1 LGLITVKRWKSGK
14 RAIMLVLLLS
24 LALAGCSVAEQA
36 TPLNPKGSVGEDQ
49 LFLIQLSLGIMTFV
63 LVVVFVIFFY
73 VIIRYRQRRGQ
84 TGIPKQVEGSHKL
97 EITWTVIPLILLT
110 ILAVPTVQK
119 TFALAKDY
127 SEANDVLKVKVT
139 GHQFW
144 WEFEY
149 TDLGIVTSGD
159 LYIPVG
165 QKVFVTVQSADVAH
179 SFWVPGLAGKIDAIP
194 GVTNKMYFDAKEPG
208 VYRGACAELCGASHA
223 LMDFKV
229 IAVSEDEF
237 EQWVEDMQTPVAE
250 SDAVRGQELFEAK
263 GCLQCHA
270 ITPDG
275 KSMGPNLNNFANR
288 DRVASFRPNTEEWL
302 AKWLDDPQ
310 EVKPG
315 STMPDVGLTQDEIDA
330 LVEYLYS
337 LDNQQ

>member
-1 LGLITVKRWKSGK
+1 MVF
-14 RAIMLVLLLS
+14 LLFA
-24 LALAGCSVAEQA
+24 LALAGCGVTDQA

-49 LFLIQLSLGIMTFV
+49 LWLILLALGIMTFV
-63 LVVVFVIFFY
+63 LIVVFVLFFY

-97 EITWTVIPLILLT
+97 EITWTVIPLLLLT

-127 SEANDVLKVKVT
+127 SESDNVLKVEVT
-139 GHQFW
+139 AHQFW

-149 TDLGIVTSGD
+149 TDYDIVTAHD

-165 QKVFVTVQSADVAH
+165 KKVFVTVQSADVAH
-179 SFWVPGLAGKIDAIP
+179 SFWVPGLAGKIDAVP

-208 VYRGACAELCGASHA
+208 VYRGACAELCGASHG

-229 IAVSEDEF
+229 VAVSEEEF
-237 EQWVEDMQTPVAE
+237 DAWINEMKSPPEQAAAE
-250 SDAVRGQELFEAK
+250 SAGQQLFRDK

-270 ITPDG
+270 IVPDG
-275 KSMGPNLNNFANR
+275 KSAGPNLNNFANR
-288 DRVASFRPNTEEWL
+288 QRVAGFRPNTEEWV
-302 AKWLDDPQ
+302 AKWLDVPQ

-315 STMPDVGLTQDEIDA
+315 NSMPEVDLTQEEIDA
-330 LVEYLYS
+330 LVEYLGS
-337 LDNQQ
+337 LNNKQ

>member
-1 LGLITVKRWKSGK
+1 MAFLLTGCGKENLSALRPQGPVAEEQLFLMKLSLGVMIFVFLVVMVIYVYVLLRYRKRKGQDIIPEQVEGNHVLEIVWT
-14 RAIMLVLLLS
+14 IIPVVLLL
-24 LALAGCSVAEQA
+24 
-36 TPLNPKGSVGEDQ
+36 
-49 LFLIQLSLGIMTFV
+49 
-63 LVVVFVIFFY
+63 
-73 VIIRYRQRRGQ
+73 II
-84 TGIPKQVEGSHKL
+84 
-97 EITWTVIPLILLT
+97 
-110 ILAVPTVQK
+110 AVPTVAI
-119 TFALAKDY
+119 TFNLAKDY
-127 SEANDVLKVKVT
+127 RGHEDALHVKVT
-139 GHQFW
+139 AHQYW

-149 TDLGIVTSGD
+149 PDLGIRTAQELV
-159 LYIPVG
+159 IPAGKFIAFDVI
-165 QKVFVTVQSADVAH
+165 SADVNH
-179 SFWVPGLAGKIDAIP
+179 SFWIPTLGGKIDANAGI
-194 GVTNKMYFDAKEPG
+194 TNTFYLKADEADQLLQG
-208 VYRGACAELCGASHA
+208 RCAELCGASHA

-302 AKWLDDPQ
+302 AKWLDNPQ

>member
-1 LGLITVKRWKSGK
+1 
-14 RAIMLVLLLS
+14 MLVLLMS
-24 LALAGCSVAEQA
+24 LALAGCSMEQA
-36 TPLNPKGSVGEDQ
+36 NPLNPKGSVAEDQ

-73 VIIRYRQRRGQ
+73 VIIRYRKRRGQ

-97 EITWTVIPLILLT
+97 EIIWTVIPLILLT
-110 ILAVPTVQK
+110 ILAVPTVK
-119 TFALAKDY
+119 MTFALAKDY
-127 SEANDVLKVKVT
+127 SEANDVVKVDVT
-139 GHQFW
+139 AHQFW

-149 TDLGIVTSGD
+149 TDLGIVTAHD
-159 LYIPVG
+159 LYIPVDK
-165 QKVFVTVQSADVAH
+165 KVFVTVRSADVAH
-179 SFWVPGLAGKIDAIP
+179 SFWVPGLAGKIDAVP

-208 VYRGACAELCGASHA
+208 IYRGVCAELCGASHA

-229 IAVSEDEF
+229 IAVSQEEF
-237 EQWVEDMQTPVAE
+237 DQWVEDMQTPVLE

-288 DRVASFRPNTEEWL
+288 DRVAGFRPNTDEWV
-302 AKWLDDPQ
+302 AKWLEDPQ
-310 EVKPG
+310 GVKPG
-315 STMPDVGLTQDEIDA
+315 NTMPKVDLTPEEVDA
-330 LVEYLYS
+330 LVEYLNS